1 MHRLPPPRIDTAVAM
16 PNKTQMS
23 RFPIHDELTAPE
35 GSLPVLKGALASA
48 GQLPNF
54 LGVLAG
60 SPAALRGYTRFRGEL
75 RHGALELPTLERI
88 ALAVAEHYRSSPSI
102 AIHNRTAR
110 SAGLGIDEV
119 ALARGWESRD
129 PREAA
134 LLRFLKPL
142 VTAKGSAPQHLI
154 EEARE
159 SGWTDEQLLEAIAVL
174 SLECFTAMVNVAGE
188 VPVDGSVEETR
199 VLRAA

>member
-1 MHRLPPPRIDTAVAM
+1 M
-16 PNKTQMS
+16 PKKTQMS
-23 RFPIHDELTAPE
+23 RFTIHDELTAPE

-48 GQLPNF
+48 GQMPNF

-60 SPAALRGYTRFRGEL
+60 SPAALRGYTRCRGEL
-75 RHGALELPTLERI
+75 RHGTLTPPTLERI
-88 ALAVAEHYRSSPSI
+88 ALAVAEHYRSGPGL

-110 SAGLGIDEV
+110 RAGLGIDEV
-119 ALARGWESRD
+119 ARAREWESSEA
-129 PREAA
+129 REAA

-142 VTAKGSAPQHLI
+142 VTERGNAPQHLH

-159 SGWTDEQLLEAIAVL
+159 AGWTDEQLLEAIAVL

>member
-1 MHRLPPPRIDTAVAM
+1 M

-35 GSLPVLKGALASA
+35 ESLPVLKGALSSA

-60 SPAALRGYTRFRGEL
+60 SPSALRGYTRFRGEL
-75 RHGALELPTLERI
+75 RHGSLERPTLERI
-88 ALAVAEHYRSSPSI
+88 AIAVAEHHRSAPGI
-102 AIHNRTAR
+102 AIHSRTAR
-110 SAGLGIDEV
+110 QAGLGIDEV
-119 ALARGWESRD
+119 ALAREWESSD

-142 VTAKGSAPQHLI
+142 LTQRGAAPQHFN
-154 EEARE
+154 EEAKE
-159 SGWTDEQLLEAIAVL
+159 AGWTDEQLLEAIAVL
-174 SLECFTAMVNVAGE
+174 GLECFTAMVNVAGE
-188 VPVDGSVEETR
+188 IPVDGSAEETR

>member
-1 MHRLPPPRIDTAVAM
+1 M
-16 PNKTQMS
+16 PKKTQMS

-35 GSLPVLKGALASA
+35 GSLPVLKSALASA

-75 RHGALELPTLERI
+75 RHGSLPLPTLERI
-88 ALAVAEHYRSSPSI
+88 ALAVAEHYRSAPGI
-102 AIHNRTAR
+102 AIHSRTAR
-110 SAGLGIDEV
+110 QAGLGIDEV
-119 ALARGWESRD
+119 GLAREWESND

-142 VTAKGSAPQHLI
+142 VTQCGSSPAHLN
-154 EEARE
+154 EEAKE
-159 SGWTDEQLLEAIAVL
+159 SGWSDEQLLEAIAVL

-188 VPVDGSVEETR
+188 IPVDGSAEETR
-199 VLRAA
+199 VLKAA

>member
-1 MHRLPPPRIDTAVAM
+1 M
-16 PNKTQMS
+16 PKTQMS

-35 GSLPVLKGALASA
+35 ESLPVLKAALASA

-75 RHGALELPTLERI
+75 RRGALELPTLERI
-88 ALAVAEHYRSSPSI
+88 ALAVAEHYRSAPGV
-102 AIHNRTAR
+102 AIHSRTAR
-110 SAGLGIDEV
+110 QAGLGIDEV
-119 ALARGWESRD
+119 GLAREWRSRD
-129 PREAA
+129 LKEAA
-134 LLRFLKPL
+134 LLRFLQAL
-142 VTAKGSAPQHLI
+142 VDRRGAVPQHLH

-159 SGWTDEQLLEAIAVL
+159 AGWTDEELLESIAVL
-174 SLECFTAMVNVAGE
+174 TLESFTAMVNVAGE

>member
-1 MHRLPPPRIDTAVAM
+1 M
-16 PNKTQMS
+16 PKKTQMS

-35 GSLPVLKGALASA
+35 GSLPVLKSALASA

-60 SPAALRGYTRFRGEL
+60 SPAALRGYTRCRGEL

-88 ALAVAEHYRSSPSI
+88 ALAVAEYYRSAPGI
-102 AIHNRTAR
+102 AIHSRTAR
-110 SAGLGIDEV
+110 QAGLGIDEV
-119 ALARGWESRD
+119 GLAREWESRD

-142 VTAKGSAPQHLI
+142 ATQRGNAPQHLH
-154 EEARE
+154 EEAKE
-159 SGWTDEQLLEAIAVL
+159 AGWTDEQLLEAIAVL
-174 SLECFTAMVNVAGE
+174 GLECFTAMVNVAGE
-188 VPVDGSVEETR
+188 IPVDGSGEETR
-199 VLRAA
+199 VLKAA

>member
-1 MHRLPPPRIDTAVAM
+1 M

-35 GSLPVLKGALASA
+35 GSLPVLKSALASA

-75 RHGALELPTLERI
+75 RHGALQLPTIERI
-88 ALAVAEHYRSSPSI
+88 ALAVAEHYRSAPGI
-102 AIHNRTAR
+102 AIHTRTAR
-110 SAGLGIDEV
+110 QAGLGIDEV
-119 ALARGWESRD
+119 GLAREWESRD
-129 PREAA
+129 PHEAA

-142 VTAKGSAPQHLI
+142 VTQRGATPQHLN
-154 EEARE
+154 EEAKE
-159 SGWTDEQLLEAIAVL
+159 AGWTEEQLIEAIAVL
-174 SLECFTAMVNVAGE
+174 GLECFTAMVNVAGE
-188 VPVDGSVEETR
+188 VPVDGSAEETR